1 MRTQHLPFSR
11 HGIGEEEIAE
21 VVDTLRSDWITT
33 GPKVKRFEREFAQ
46 AVEAPAAL
54 ALSSCTAA
62 LHLALISQGIG
73 QSDSVIT
80 TPMTFCSGIHAIEQA
95 GARPILV
102 DVEPDTLNIDPA
114 KVIHVIKDQR
124 RLGLGKNVKAILPV
138 HLYGHP
144 CEMDSLMEIAQHQGL
159 AIIEDAAH
167 AIPAA
172 YRGRPIGAQPPSG
185 AVPVLTCFS
194 FYATK
199 NLTTGEG
206 GMLTGPADAIEEAR
220 LWSLHGMSRD
230 AWNRYSAEGT
240 WFYEVVRSGFKYN
253 MTDLQA
259 AIGMHQLR
267 KQSRFRARRAEIASR
282 YNAAFSSLAQLQNP
296 AQRPH
301 LRHAW
306 HLYVLRLHLD
316 RLAISRKQ
324 FIEELAVRRIA
335 SSVHFIPVHLHPYF
349 RDKYGYQPEDF
360 PVAYGEYQRIISL
373 PLYPGMSDQDVED
386 VIEAVTLIARKHA
399 RRTIAPQPQPIMK
412 GKNIECEDQRAHFR
426 KARTKPAAHRAF
438 DLFCAAVGLAIL
450 APVFALIALA
460 IYLDDGRPIFYV
472 QSRVGKGL
480 KRFRLFKF
488 RTMAPGS
495 ATSGPLTAP
504 GDSRI
509 TPVGRCLRRY
519 KLDELPQL
527 LNVLKDEMQLVGP
540 RPELEHYVK
549 IFPGEYSELLTD
561 APGITDLAS
570 MAFRHEEELFHD
582 GPMEEQYIARILPP
596 KLQLSLNYHRGR
608 TFLSDI
614 DMLFRTILGFKSP
627 AADCRNSEATPHSI
641 HRSTS

>member
-1 MRTQHLPFSR
+1 MSAEWLLRDPVHMRSQLLPFSH

-33 GPKVKRFEREFAQ
+33 GPKVKRFEREFAS
-46 AVEAPAAL
+46 AMEAPAAL

-73 QSDSVIT
+73 PGDSVIT
-80 TPMTFCSGIHAIEQA
+80 TPMTFCSGVHAIEQS

-102 DVEPDTLNIDPA
+102 DVEPDTLNIDPDNIIVA
-114 KVIHVIKDQR
+114 IKDQR
-124 RLGLGKNVKAILPV
+124 RHGQPKNIKAILPV

-144 CEMDSLMEIAQHQGL
+144 CEMDSLMEIAQYNGL

-167 AIPAA
+167 AISAD
-172 YRGRPIGAQPPSG
+172 YRGRPIGAQPPSSSI
-185 AVPVLTCFS
+185 PVLTCFS

-206 GMLTGPADAIEEAR
+206 GMLTGSADAIEEAR

-240 WFYEVVRSGFKYN
+240 WFYEVVRPGFKYN
-253 MTDLQA
+253 MTDIQA
-259 AIGMHQLR
+259 AIGLHQLR
-267 KQSRFRARRAEIASR
+267 KQSQFRARRAEIARR
-282 YNAAFSSLAQLQNP
+282 YNTAFSSLAEVQIP

-301 LRHAW
+301 VRHAW
-306 HLYVLRLHLD
+306 HLYVLRLHLN
-316 RLAISRKQ
+316 RLAISRKK
-324 FIEELAVRRIA
+324 FIEELSACRIA

-349 RDKYGYQPEDF
+349 RDKYGYQPQDF
-360 PVAYGEYQRIISL
+360 PVAYREYQRIISL

-386 VIEAVTLIARKHA
+386 VIEAVTFIARKHA
-399 RRTIAPQPQPIMK
+399 RRTIAPRLLMT
-412 GKNIECEDQRAHFR
+412 GNNIAGENPRAAHDDSKTR
-426 KARTKPAAHRAF
+426 PATHRAF
-438 DLFCAAVGLAIL
+438 NLSCAAAGLAIL

-460 IYLDDGRPIFYV
+460 IYLDDGGPIFYV
-472 QSRVGKGL
+472 QPRVGKGL

-495 ATSGPLTAP
+495 AASGPLTAP

-509 TPVGRCLRRY
+509 TSVGRWLRRV

-527 LNVLKDEMQLVGP
+527 FNVLKGEMQLVGP
-540 RPELEHYVK
+540 RPELERYVK
-549 IFPGEYSELLTD
+549 LFPGEYSELLAD
-561 APGITDLAS
+561 PPGITDLAS
-570 MAFRHEEELFHD
+570 MAFRHEDELFHD
-582 GPMEEQYIARILPP
+582 GPMEEQYVARILPE
-596 KLQLSLNYHRGR
+596 KLQLSLKYRRAR
-608 TFLSDI
+608 TFLSDLGI
-614 DMLFRTILGFKSP
+614 LFRTVLGFKSP
-627 AADCRNSEATPHSI
+627 AVD
-641 HRSTS
+641 

>member
-1 MRTQHLPFSR
+1 MSAEWLPRVPINMRGQILPFSH

-33 GPKVKRFEREFAQ
+33 GPKVKRFEREFAS
-46 AVEAPAAL
+46 AVKAPAAL

-73 QSDSVIT
+73 PGDSVIT
-80 TPMTFCSGIHAIEQA
+80 TPMTFCSGVHAIEQS

-114 KVIHVIKDQR
+114 SIIAVIKEQR
-124 RLGLGKNVKAILPV
+124 RHGLSKNIKAILPV
-138 HLYGHP
+138 HVYGHP
-144 CEMDSLMEIAQHQGL
+144 CEMDSLMEIAQYNSL

-167 AIPAA
+167 AISAA
-172 YRGRPIGAQPPSG
+172 HRGRPIGAQPPSG

-240 WFYEVVRSGFKYN
+240 WFYEVVRPGFKYN
-253 MTDLQA
+253 MTDIQA
-259 AIGMHQLR
+259 AIGLHQLR
-267 KQSRFRARRAEIASR
+267 KQSRFRARRAEIARR
-282 YNAAFSSLAQLQNP
+282 YNTVFSSLEQLQIP

-301 LRHAW
+301 VHHAW
-306 HLYVLRLHLD
+306 HLYVLRLRLD
-316 RLAISRKQ
+316 RLTISRNQ
-324 FIEELAVRRIA
+324 FIEELAACRIS

-360 PVAYGEYQRIISL
+360 PVANREFQRIISL
-373 PLYPGMSDQDVED
+373 PLYPGMSDQDVAD
-386 VIEAVTLIARKHA
+386 VIDAVTFIARRHA
-399 RRTIAPQPQPIMK
+399 RPTIDSHAQALVTENNMENENPRVPR
-412 GKNIECEDQRAHFR
+412 GG
-426 KARTKPAAHRAF
+426 ARTRPAAHRAF
-438 DLFCAAVGLAIL
+438 DLFCAAAGLAIL

-460 IYLDDGRPIFYV
+460 IYLDDGGPIFYV
-472 QSRVGKGL
+472 QPRVGKGL

-495 ATSGPLTAP
+495 AASGPLTAL

-509 TPVGRCLRRY
+509 TSAGRWLRRY

-527 LNVLKDEMQLVGP
+527 LNVMKGEMQLVGP
-540 RPELEHYVK
+540 RPELERYVK
-549 IFPGEYSELLTD
+549 MFPREYSELLTD
-561 APGITDLAS
+561 RPGITDLAS
-570 MAFRHEEELFHD
+570 MAFRHEDELFQD
-582 GPMEEQYIARILPP
+582 GPLEQQYVARILPE
-596 KLQLSLNYHRGR
+596 KLQLSLKCCRAR
-608 TFLSDI
+608 TFLSDLGI
-614 DMLFRTILGFKSP
+614 LFRTVLGFKSP
-627 AADCRNSEATPHSI
+627 AAD
-641 HRSTS
+641 

>member
-1 MRTQHLPFSR
+1 MSQNRPFREPLKMRTQTLPFSR

-33 GPKVKRFEREFAQ
+33 GPKVKRFEREFAS

-62 LHLALISQGIG
+62 LHLALTSQGIG
-73 QSDSVIT
+73 SGDSVIT
-80 TPMTFCSGIHAIEQA
+80 TPMTFCSGIHAIEQS

-102 DVEPDTLNIDPA
+102 DVEPDTLNIDPS
-114 KVIHVIKDQR
+114 KVGDAIEF
-124 RLGLGKNVKAILPV
+124 LGRQGTGKSVKAILPV

-144 CEMDSLMEIAQHQGL
+144 CEMDSLMEIAKHHGL
-159 AIIEDAAH
+159 AIIEDEAH

-172 YRGRPIGAQPPSG
+172 YRGRPIGAHTPSG

-240 WFYEVVRSGFKYN
+240 WFYEVVRPGFKYN

-259 AIGMHQLR
+259 AIGLHQLR
-267 KQSRFRARRAEIASR
+267 KQSRFRARRAEIARR
-282 YNAAFSSLAQLQNP
+282 YNQDFSSLAQLQIP
-296 AQRPH
+296 AQRTH
-301 LRHAW
+301 VHHAW
-306 HLYVLRLHLD
+306 HLYVLRLYLD

-324 FIEELAVRRIA
+324 FIEELTARRIA

-360 PVAYGEYQRIISL
+360 PVSYREYQRIISL
-373 PLYPGMSDQDVED
+373 PLYPGMSDQDVDD
-386 VIEAVTLIARKHA
+386 VIEAVTFIARKHA
-399 RRTIAPQPQPIMK
+399 RRTVDSRLHPLVTVDDINRENPQAAR
-412 GKNIECEDQRAHFR
+412 GG
-426 KARTKPAAHRAF
+426 ARTRPAAHRAF
-438 DLFCAAVGLAIL
+438 DVFCAAAGLAIL
-450 APVFALIALA
+450 APVFGLIALA
-460 IYLDDGRPIFYV
+460 IYWDDGRPIFYV

-480 KRFRLFKF
+480 KRFRLVKF

-495 ATSGPLTAP
+495 AASGPLTAP

-509 TPVGRCLRRY
+509 TPVGLWLRRY

-527 LNVLKDEMQLVGP
+527 LNVLNGEMQLVGP
-540 RPELEHYVK
+540 RPELERFVK
-549 IFPGEYSELLTD
+549 MFYREYSELLMD
-561 APGITDLAS
+561 SPGITDIAS
-570 MAFRHEEELFHD
+570 MDFRHEDEMFHD
-582 GPMEEQYIARILPP
+582 GPMEEQYVAHILPE
-596 KLQLSLNYHRGR
+596 KLRLSLNYRRAR
-608 TFLSDI
+608 TFISDLGI
-614 DMLFRTILGFKSP
+614 LFRTVLGFKSP
-627 AADCRNSEATPHSI
+627 PAD
-641 HRSTS
+641 